1 MKKYI
6 LVIIVSALLL
16 GWISFIW
23 SNSMQTGESSGEMSS
38 EVTDR
43 INEIAEPVLSEPLS
57 EKTVRK
63 SAHFTEY
70 MILGVIASIDAVLVA
85 HAFSRRSPL
94 IISLSMIGSVLLA
107 FLVAVI
113 DEFAIQAIT
122 EGRGPLWRDV
132 GIDSAGAAT
141 GALLCV
147 AIFLLAYYFAE
158 FRKKKTKL
166 QR

>member
-43 INEIAEPVLSEPLS
+43 INEIAEPVLGEPLS

-70 MILGVIASIDAVLVA
+70 MILGIIASIDAVLVA
-85 HAFSRRSPL
+85 HALSRRSAL
-94 IISLSMIGSVLLA
+94 LVSLSMLGSVLLA
-107 FLVAVI
+107 FWVAVI

-141 GALLCV
+141 GAALCIAV
-147 AIFLLAYYFAE
+147 FLLTYYFAKL
-158 FRKKKTKL
+158 RKNKTNS